1 MKYFPGKTESSY
13 TLFDDDRKSP
23 TSLAD
28 GEYQLITFS
37 ANPQGKQLDIN
48 IASEGSYK
56 GMPTSRQFTMEI
68 PGVARPTKV
77 TVNGTVCKEWKY
89 NATSR
94 TLTLPVTFDY
104 RPLSITI
111 L

>member
-1 MKYFPGKTESSY
+1 
-13 TLFDDDRKSP
+13 
-23 TSLAD
+23 
-28 GEYQLITFS
+28 
-37 ANPQGKQLDIN
+37 
-48 IASEGSYK
+48 
-56 GMPTSRQFTMEI
+56 MEI